1 MYDRSML
8 DNTQIEQIQ
17 IQIGSMPYGAG
28 LPMFDKSTESY
39 SEFLVNYLT
48 ALHVRLSEIAILQQN
63 EKDDIE
69 KYRKAF
75 SGLATFLKVLDD
87 A

>member
-8 DNTQIEQIQ
+8 DNDQIEQIQ

-28 LPMFDKSTESY
+28 LPVFDKSTKSY

-48 ALHVRLSEIAILQQN
+48 ALHKRLEEIAVLQRN
-63 EKDDIE
+63 NATDLET
-69 KYRKAF
+69 YRRAF